1 MLVDEAMLTRP
12 SQFAA
17 TAALDDFLAKANE
30 GQVDKR
36 SVYAPDGEQQPKQA
50 STLYEQDAKI
60 GAYALHDTEQTLI
73 IDSGASAHYVIP
85 AMPMAN
91 ERPCL
96 RKLAAAGGT
105 VLRGTKRGTCGVLQ
119 DCIAVEGLT
128 SSLCSVGN
136 LVTSLNVSVISGTQ
150 KKKHPS

>member
-36 SVYAPDGEQQPKQA
+36 SVYEPDGEQQPKQA

-73 IDSGASAHYVIP
+73 IDSGASAHYHY
-85 AMPMAN
+85 
-91 ERPCL
+91 RY
-96 RKLAAAGGT
+96 
-105 VLRGTKRGTCGVLQ
+105 Q
-119 DCIAVEGLT
+119 
-128 SSLCSVGN
+128 
-136 LVTSLNVSVISGTQ
+136 
-150 KKKHPS
+150 